1 MPLSAFWTSVTW
13 SAIAPPWLMLDG
25 LCVTTTRAP
34 GPTGPAPWSRA
45 GADRVGVAVG
55 AACARKRLPWML
67 DPIEVL
73 QPGIQQ
79 PPVRPIRQEV
89 PSPALP
95 VSVGWLCDYAIGRD
109 PALRQRIILA
119 YLGLA
124 DRLAS
129 RYRHSRGTTPEDLR
143 QTARA
148 GLIAAVDRYDP
159 THGTGFVPFAVASVV
174 GELKRDLRD
183 TSWRLH
189 VPGHSKNKPCRSAR
203 RSTSSSK
210 PSAVLRPPASWP
222 RAYRWPRSRCWRR
235 WRSLDAAKSCP
246 WTARSATTSR
256 SVWVTFWPPPLP
268 VRRPRTCCCCP
279 GWSPRYPSP
288 TAR

>member
-1 MPLSAFWTSVTW
+1 MSA
-13 SAIAPPWLMLDG
+13 AAPAAQASLDE
-25 LCVTTTRAP
+25 V
-34 GPTGPAPWSRA
+34 
-45 GADRVGVAVG
+45 VAVRPG
-55 AACARKRLPWML
+55 HDAAAS
-67 DPIEVL
+67 EVD
-73 QPGIQQ
+73 
-79 PPVRPIRQEV
+79 
-89 PSPALP
+89 
-95 VSVGWLCDYAIGRD
+95 GWLQDYATSRD

-124 DRLAS
+124 DRLVN

-143 QTARA
+143 QIARA

-174 GELKRDLRD
+174 GDLKRYLRD

-203 RSTSSSK
+203 RSTSSSSK

-222 RAYRWPRSRCWRR
+222 SAYRWPRSRCWRR

-256 SVWVTFWPPPLP
+256 SVWVTLAAPAAREEAEDLLLLP
-268 VRRPRTCCCCP
+268 RLVAALPEP
-279 GWSPRYPSP
+279 
-288 TAR
+288 